1 VSDCVGATVA
11 QRSRVTII
19 SMAVSGACCV
29 LAAIF
34 FNHFYAVLVI
44 ALIWGLAIVADSA
57 QFSAIVSEV
66 SDQSYVGTAL
76 TMQTALGFL
85 LTAFSIRAIAW
96 LGTSYGWRWAVLA
109 MGIGPVFGI
118 AAMMGLLENKN
129 ATDNTD
135 T

>member
-1 VSDCVGATVA
+1 
-11 QRSRVTII
+11 
-19 SMAVSGACCV
+19 MAVSGACCV

-34 FNHFYAVLVI
+34 FNHFYALLVI

-66 SDQSYVGTAL
+66 SDQPYVGTAL

-96 LGTSYGWRWAVLA
+96 LGTSYGWRWAVLV